1 MQLIR
6 GICLY
11 LRPSEGLVLKT
22 STNISLNFLLR
33 FWIVSILSCWSPPP
47 GSISGPGEMLNL
59 IRHVDPVNRR
69 RMILRMHH
77 AVKRDCGTFRMRE
90 RTGFA
95 GLKRVTAVEVP
106 LQRIF
111 TAKVLKSLLQQQGYN
126 TQTIKAL
133 IGFASQRQEIGDRGV
148 RLALG

>member
-1 MQLIR
+1 
-6 GICLY
+6 
-11 LRPSEGLVLKT
+11 
-22 STNISLNFLLR
+22 
-33 FWIVSILSCWSPPP
+33 
-47 GSISGPGEMLNL
+47 MLNL
-59 IRHVDPVNRR
+59 IKHVNRR
-69 RMILRMHH
+69 HMILRIHH

-111 TAKVLKSLLQQQGYN
+111 AAKVLKSLLQQQGYN

-133 IGFASQRQEIGDRGV
+133 IEFASQRQEIEDRGV

>member
-1 MQLIR
+1 
-6 GICLY
+6 
-11 LRPSEGLVLKT
+11 
-22 STNISLNFLLR
+22 
-33 FWIVSILSCWSPPP
+33 
-47 GSISGPGEMLNL
+47 MLNL
-59 IRHVDPVNRR
+59 IRHIDPINRR
-69 RMILRMHH
+69 RMILRIHH
-77 AVKRDCGTFRMRE
+77 AINRDYGTFRIGE

-133 IGFASQRQEIGDRGV
+133 IGFASQRQKIGDRGV
-148 RLALG
+148 RLALR